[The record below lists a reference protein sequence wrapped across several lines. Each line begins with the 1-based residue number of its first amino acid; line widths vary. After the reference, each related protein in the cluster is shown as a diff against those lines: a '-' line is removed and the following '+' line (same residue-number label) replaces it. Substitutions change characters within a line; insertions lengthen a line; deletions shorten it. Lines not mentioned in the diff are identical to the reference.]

1 LVASPILHRLLDL
14 GRNNRKSLLTIS
26 NESKIMASLN
36 KVLLIGNLGSDPE
49 VRTLPSGGKV
59 ATFNMATTESYKN
72 KDGEKIENTEWH
84 RIELWEGL
92 AGIAEQYLKKGDSV
106 YIEGRIRTEKYTDS
120 NGVEKFSF
128 KIRGNSMQM
137 FNRSNRDKNS
147 TSYTDTKLA
156 INAIVPDQVVDS
168 DDLPF

>member
-1 LVASPILHRLLDL
+1 
-14 GRNNRKSLLTIS
+14 
-26 NESKIMASLN
+26 MASLN

-59 ATFNMATTESYKN
+59 ATFNIATTESYKN
-72 KDGEKIENTEWH
+72 KDGEKVENTEWH
-84 RIELWEGL
+84 RIDLWEGL

-106 YIEGRIRTEKYTDS
+106 YIEGRIRTEKYTDAK
-120 NGVEKFSF
+120 GVEKFSF

-137 FNRSNRDKNS
+137 LSRPNRDGENKNS
-147 TSYTDTKLA
+147 AYYA
-156 INAIVPDQVVDS
+156 NANQAANAMVPHQVADG